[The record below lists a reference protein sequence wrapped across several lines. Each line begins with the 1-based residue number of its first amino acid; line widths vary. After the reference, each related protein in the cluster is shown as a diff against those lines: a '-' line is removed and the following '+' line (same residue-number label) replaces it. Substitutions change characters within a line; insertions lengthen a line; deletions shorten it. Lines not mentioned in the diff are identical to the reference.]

1 MKSGEINSLFKNF
14 SKVIKNPKSDL
25 KYKNKFTLLISVVL
39 SAQCTDVN
47 VNNVTKNIYPKYNKP
62 EHFVKLGRK
71 KIEKLIKSIG
81 LFRNKGKS
89 VYLLSKQLIEKHN
102 GKVPKNFDDLYALP
116 GVGKKT
122 ASVVLN
128 EGFGLPTIAVDT
140 HVFRVSN
147 RTGLAYG
154 KNPDK
159 VQENLYKAAKQLII
173 KAKKFEKKDK
183 LEKALKLYSKA
194 YDKLLKAY
202 DKDKK
207 NPDILNYLGFTLRKA
222 GNFEEAEKFYLEGL
236 EIKPDHEGINEYLG
250 ELYVKTNRVELAKER
265 LEVLKGCKCEEF
277 EELKELIDKN

>member
-1 MKSGEINSLFKNF
+1 MKSEEINSLFKNL

-25 KYKNKFTLLISVVL
+25 KYKNKFSLLVSVVL

-47 VNNVTKNIYPKYNKP
+47 VNNVTKSIYPKHNKP

-81 LFRNKGKS
+81 LFRNKAKS
-89 VYLLSKQLIEKHN
+89 VYLLSKQLIKKHN

-154 KNPDK
+154 KNPDE
-159 VQENLYKAAKQLII
+159 VQENLYKVVPKKYLKNAGHTLLLHGRYTC
-173 KAKKFEKKDK
+173 KARKPLCKICVIRKYCKF
-183 LEKALKLYSKA
+183 
-194 YDKLLKAY
+194 
-202 DKDKK
+202 K
-207 NPDILNYLGFTLRKA
+207 N
-222 GNFEEAEKFYLEGL
+222 
-236 EIKPDHEGINEYLG
+236 
-250 ELYVKTNRVELAKER
+250 
-265 LEVLKGCKCEEF
+265 
-277 EELKELIDKN
+277 KELNW

>member
-1 MKSGEINSLFKNF
+1 MNSGEINSLFKSL
-14 SKVIKNPKSDL
+14 SKVIKNPRSDL
-25 KYKNKFTLLISVVL
+25 KYKNKFTLLVSVVL

-47 VNNVTKNIYPKYNKP
+47 VNNVTRNIYPKHNKP

-81 LFRNKGKS
+81 LFRNKSKS

-147 RTGLAYG
+147 RTGLAPG
-154 KNPDK
+154 KNPDE
-159 VQENLYKAAKQLII
+159 VQKRLYEVVPKKYLKKAGHTILLHGRYTCKARAPSCKTCVII
-173 KAKKFEKKDK
+173 K
-183 LEKALKLYSKA
+183 Y
-194 YDKLLKAY
+194 
-202 DKDKK
+202 
-207 NPDILNYLGFTLRKA
+207 
-222 GNFEEAEKFYLEGL
+222 
-236 EIKPDHEGINEYLG
+236 
-250 ELYVKTNRVELAKER
+250 
-265 LEVLKGCKCEEF
+265 CKYNN
-277 EELKELIDKN
+277 KELR